1 MPFAPAGVGAE
12 TGQNA
17 LMEDTTMQAATLEKP
32 GLEAHA
38 AAGATFR
45 NEPEDET
52 LFRERFDHEP
62 FLFRHSLHRHPAFVL
77 EALLAAAERMNSQMT
92 CKAHF
97 ESGEPDRTSWF
108 GVRPEGMTLVD
119 ALASIRGGK
128 NWVILKRIHED
139 AEYGAI
145 LRGMLPEISAMTGVD
160 VEEVYYDPTM
170 TIFVTSPGRIT
181 PYHMD
186 GETNFLMQVHGTK
199 TAYIYS
205 GNDRS
210 VLSEA
215 DLERY
220 WTGKLPKIE
229 LPEALPHGHWQFA
242 MEPGNGVFNPATFP
256 HWLQNGDDVSI
267 SVSINI
273 KRKRNANI
281 GAYRVNHFLR
291 RAGLA
296 PTAPAQPS
304 KPTAIDRAKEATLG
318 RLYEAAKGLKDKKT
332 DSCLSGDGQMGGT
345 TNS

>member
-1 MPFAPAGVGAE
+1 
-12 TGQNA
+12 
-17 LMEDTTMQAATLEKP
+17 MQAATLDAPRVVE
-32 GLEAHA
+32 G
-38 AAGATFR
+38 TFR
-45 NEPEDET
+45 SESEDRV
-52 LFRERFDHEP
+52 LFAERFDREP
-62 FLFRHSLHRHPAFVL
+62 FLFRHKLHTHPAFHL

-108 GVRPEGMTLVD
+108 GARPEGMTLVD
-119 ALASIRGGK
+119 ALASIRDGK

-145 LRGMLPEISAMTGVD
+145 LRDMLPEISALTGVD

-186 GETNFLMQVHGTK
+186 GETNFLLQVQGTK
-199 TAYIYS
+199 TAYLYD
-205 GNDRS
+205 GGDRR

-215 DLERY
+215 DLENY

-229 LPEALPHGHWQFA
+229 LPEDLPQGHWQFA

-256 HWLQNGDDVSI
+256 HWLQNGVDVSI

-291 RAGLA
+291 RAGLT
-296 PTAPAQPS
+296 PTAPKQASEPS
-304 KPTAIDRAKEATLG
+304 VLDRAKEATLG
-318 RLYEAAKGLKDKKT
+318 RLYEAAKVLKDQKT
-332 DSCLSGDGQMGGT
+332 NSCLSGDGQMGAK
-345 TNS
+345 